1 MPIDPNL
8 AVADEDLKRLADDLD
23 AMRTHID
30 GQVRRMDAIVDR
42 AEARWRSEAATAYR
56 KLHREAGAD
65 AVRVREILEVLAQA
79 VRMSRDGFTR
89 QELDSLRQFRAE
101 MKKGAVHPRRLA
113 RHARRPAA
121 RLTVRPRSGP
131 GGQPPA
137 GAGTRTG
144 GQGPRLRC
152 RSAEL
157 SFPPSPADRL

>member
-1 MPIDPNL
+1 MPIEPNL
-8 AVADEDLKRLADDLD
+8 AVTEEDLKRLADDLD

-89 QELDSLRQFRAE
+89 QELDTLRQFRAE
-101 MKKGAVHPRRLA
+101 MKKVDIDAE
-113 RHARRPAA
+113 
-121 RLTVRPRSGP
+121 VRELSGEGP
-131 GGQPPA
+131 GGTGPGG
-137 GAGTRTG
+137 GAAPTSRII
-144 GQGPRLRC
+144 
-152 RSAEL
+152 
-157 SFPPSPADRL
+157 DI

>member
-23 AMRTHID
+23 AMRTYID

-65 AVRVREILEVLAQA
+65 AVRVREILGVLAQA

-89 QELDSLRQFRAE
+89 QELDTLRQFRAE
-101 MKKGAVHPRRLA
+101 AKKVDIDAE
-113 RHARRPAA
+113 
-121 RLTVRPRSGP
+121 VRELSGEGP
-131 GGQPPA
+131 GGAGPGGGPA
-137 GAGTRTG
+137 RIS
-144 GQGPRLRC
+144 RI
-152 RSAEL
+152 SEL
-157 SFPPSPADRL
+157 